1 MRGLRA
7 YALSTVLRMGTRR
20 GFEKDGFRWKALE
33 MIAMQSYNRFW
44 RLRVQKIRLTFVNA
58 GKGWG

>member
-33 MIAMQSYNRFW
+33 MIAMQRYNRKEGGASPKNP
-44 RLRVQKIRLTFVNA
+44 LNLC
-58 GKGWG
+58 